1 MKVSAFIPYWL
12 DYQVDMFGKHKNL
25 KKLGG
30 KYLINY
36 SIDLLNSVQ
45 EIDDVIVYC
54 SDESIESYIDQSLAY
69 KFVKRD
75 TCLDD
80 KDVSIDTIIKSF
92 LETND
97 SDVIILLHPNSPF
110 LSSDTVSDC
119 LKQVI
124 SGKFDSS
131 FTAYSFKKLAW
142 FENKPLNYSLNE
154 ETPKLSGLNPVIIEQ
169 SSLYVFTRESF
180 AINNKRIGNNPYIKD
195 INHFEGLEVESDED
209 FEIAELIVNSGM
221 YPKVEYGKL

>member
-12 DYQVDMFGKHKNL
+12 DYQVDLLGKHKNL

-30 KYLINY
+30 KYSINY
-36 SIDLLNSVQ
+36 SINLLNSVQ

-54 SDESIESYIDQSLAY
+54 SDESLESYIDQSLTY
-69 KFVKRD
+69 KFEKRD
-75 TCLDD
+75 KCLDD

-92 LETND
+92 LEIND

-110 LSSDTVSDC
+110 LSSGTVSDC
-119 LKQVI
+119 LKQVM
-124 SGKFDSS
+124 SGKYDSS

-142 FENKPLNYSLNE
+142 FENKPLNYSLNK
-154 ETPKLSGLNPVIIEQ
+154 ETPKLNSLDPVIIEQ

-180 AINNKRIGNNPYIKD
+180 AIHNKRIGNNPYMKD

-221 YPKVEYGKL
+221 YPKVEYAKL